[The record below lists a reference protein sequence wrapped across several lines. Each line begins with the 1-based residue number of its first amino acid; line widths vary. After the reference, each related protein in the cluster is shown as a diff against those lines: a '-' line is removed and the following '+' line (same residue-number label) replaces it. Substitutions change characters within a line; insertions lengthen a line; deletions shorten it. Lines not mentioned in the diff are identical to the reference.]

1 MNVSELAREAG
12 TSPGT
17 VRFYE
22 RQGVLPAARRE
33 GNGYRLYDDVD
44 LCRLRVLVSLRG
56 LGLSVIESGQLASQC
71 AAGQCDDMCS
81 DLLPRLASRR
91 AEIAAARAELEHL
104 DAELVRLEGAIDRG
118 TPMPRYAWRGGMGML
133 LRCDCPCGPDCP
145 CHCCCC

>member
-1 MNVSELAREAG
+1 MNAKAFSRPPAERAMGTAR
-12 TSPGT
+12 
-17 VRFYE
+17 
-22 RQGVLPAARRE
+22 
-33 GNGYRLYDDVD
+33 YDDVD

-91 AEIAAARAELEHL
+91 AEIAAARVELEHL

-118 TPMPRYAWRGGMGML
+118 APTATLCLERRDGDAASMRLPVRA
-133 LRCDCPCGPDCP
+133 
-145 CHCCCC
+145 

>member
-17 VRFYE
+17 VRFHE

-118 TPMPRYAWRGGMGML
+118 APNATLCLERRDGDAASMRLPVRA
-133 LRCDCPCGPDCP
+133 
-145 CHCCCC
+145 